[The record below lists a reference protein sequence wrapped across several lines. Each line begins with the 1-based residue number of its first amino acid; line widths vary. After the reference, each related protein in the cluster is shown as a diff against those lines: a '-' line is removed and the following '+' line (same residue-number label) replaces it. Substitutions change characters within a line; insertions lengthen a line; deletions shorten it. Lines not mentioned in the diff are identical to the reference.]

1 MSTTNQNFTKPE
13 HGTAQAHPSAPA
25 YIVYVQFARVIV
37 EIFVLLWA
45 MNPFVSEGVNKDI
58 IIIIIGLSILSP
70 FIAHLILQS
79 VVFIKFKKGK
89 WDSWIS
95 SINIYSLGVVIPFV
109 VIYAWL
115 LGISRLQNQV
125 LLWALGISIP
135 EAAVSIFMIVAMN
148 MIRRKSSH
156 NSQDDNPTAAD
167 NARESDREE
176 LEYMQLSRQDTQQ
189 VPQVETVQQSQAQQ
203 YPRLPKAPETASS
216 VKLPHQ
222 STLVTIQ
229 LIRVILES
237 FPFVHSIGG
246 IISLSGTPL
255 GGPLVVLIVLIILLP
270 YEAHLI
276 LQFIAVL
283 QLIRGVRLSWV
294 RNINICSLVLA
305 PIMIFHMREYVHI
318 LLIPGATPYRE
329 EISIF
334 SAIFV
339 VAVEVA
345 LCITMIVVTH
355 KVLKKK
361 AVSK

>member
-13 HGTAQAHPSAPA
+13 HGTAQARPSAPA

-167 NARESDREE
+167 NARESNREE

-203 YPRLPKAPETASS
+203 YPRLPKAPETASKCQTAAS
-216 VKLPHQ
+216 EYSCNYSADQGYSGVVPICAFYRGNYFFIRYPFRWAPRGFN
-222 STLVTIQ
+222 STNYIT
-229 LIRVILES
+229 
-237 FPFVHSIGG
+237 
-246 IISLSGTPL
+246 SL
-255 GGPLVVLIVLIILLP
+255 
-270 YEAHLI
+270 
-276 LQFIAVL
+276 
-283 QLIRGVRLSWV
+283 
-294 RNINICSLVLA
+294 
-305 PIMIFHMREYVHI
+305 
-318 LLIPGATPYRE
+318 
-329 EISIF
+329 
-334 SAIFV
+334 
-339 VAVEVA
+339 
-345 LCITMIVVTH
+345 
-355 KVLKKK
+355 
-361 AVSK
+361 